1 MWNNRDFVLALQE
14 RLSLACYDELSTL
27 RDDSSFKTNN
37 YVQIYGAHACD
48 RYMLPPHLV
57 VLRAI
62 GPRAHAACLVDFE
75 SVEVK

>member
-14 RLSLACYDELSTL
+14 RLSLAYYDEQSTL

-37 YVQIYGAHACD
+37 SAKIGGAHACD

-57 VLRAI
+57 VSRAI
-62 GPRAHAACLVDFE
+62 GPRVHAACLVDFE
-75 SVEVK
+75 SVEEK